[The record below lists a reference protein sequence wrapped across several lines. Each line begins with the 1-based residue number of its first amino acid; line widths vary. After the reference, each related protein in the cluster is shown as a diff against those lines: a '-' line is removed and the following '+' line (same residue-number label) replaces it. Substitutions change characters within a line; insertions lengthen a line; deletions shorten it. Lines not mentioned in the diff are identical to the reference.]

1 MKGAGGFD
9 IGKIMKVAQDMQK
22 QMARVK
28 DDLKDRVVEGNAGG
42 GMVIATVNG
51 QQDLVA
57 LKIDPEVVSKDE
69 VNLLEDMIVAAVNQ
83 GMKKAREMAE
93 KEMGKITGGVLPP
106 GFGV

>member
-1 MKGAGGFD
+1 MKGIGGFD

-22 QMARVK
+22 QMAR
-28 DDLKDRVVEGNAGG
+28 LKDELKERVVEGNAGG

-57 LKIDPEVVSKDE
+57 LKIDPEVVNKDDIS
-69 VNLLEDMIVAAVNQ
+69 LLEDMIVAAVNH

-93 KEMGKITGGVLPP
+93 REMGKITGGILPP

>member
-9 IGKIMKVAQDMQK
+9 ISKIMKVAQDMQK
-22 QMARVK
+22 QMARAK
-28 DDLKDRVVEGNAGG
+28 DDLKERIVEGNAGG

-57 LKIDPEVVSKDE
+57 LKIDPEVVSKDD
-69 VNLLEDMIVAAVNQ
+69 VNLLEDMIVAAVTQ
-83 GMKKAREMAE
+83 GMKKSREMAE
-93 KEMGKITGGVLPP
+93 KEMSKLTGGILPP